1 MNDSQVQYHVE
12 DFVAT
17 VTLNRPERLNAW
29 TDVMGE
35 ELHRFMKLASE
46 DDSVRVIILTGAGRG
61 FCAGADMGN
70 LQRLQ
75 AGGSAGSA
83 STSKEDIDLR
93 ISKDVPKCFG
103 DRFTFLASV
112 PKPVIAAINGPVAG
126 IGLVVAM
133 FCDFRFAS
141 DAAKILTVFV
151 KRGLVAEYGISWIL
165 SRTVGVGQAAELLY
179 SGRIVEAEEA
189 LRIGLVSKIFPQ
201 TNFLDHVRA
210 YAKDM
215 AKFSSPRSMRKM
227 KSQIF
232 NDLFIS
238 LEDSIRISKEEMVK
252 SFDSEDFNEGVR
264 HFLEKREPRF
274 TGR

>member
-1 MNDSQVQYHVE
+1 MNYSQVKYHVE
-12 DFVAT
+12 DRVAT
-17 VTLNRPERLNAW
+17 VTLDRPERLNAW

-35 ELHRFMKLASE
+35 EVHHCMKRAAE
-46 DDSVRVIILTGAGRG
+46 DDGVRVIILTGAGRG
-61 FCAGADMGN
+61 FCAGADMKN

-75 AGGSAGSA
+75 SGGSAGSSSA
-83 STSKEDIDLR
+83 AKEEIDLR

-103 DRFTFLASV
+103 DRFTFCASV

-133 FCDFRFAS
+133 FCDFRFVS

-151 KRGLVAEYGISWIL
+151 KRGLVGEFGITWML
-165 SRTVGVGQAAELLY
+165 SRTIGVGNAAELLY
-179 SGRIVEAEEA
+179 SGRIVEADEA
-189 LRIGLVSKIFPQ
+189 LRLGLASKIFPQ
-201 TNFLDHVRA
+201 ENFLDHVRD
-210 YAKDM
+210 YAKNM
-215 AKFSSPRSMRKM
+215 AKISSPRSMRIM
-227 KSQIF
+227 KTQIF

-264 HFLEKREPRF
+264 HFLEKREPQF

>member
-1 MNDSQVQYHVE
+1 MNYSQVKYQVE
-12 DFVAT
+12 DRIAT

-35 ELHRFMKLASE
+35 EVHHCMTQAAE
-46 DDSVRVIILTGAGRG
+46 DDGVRVIILTGAGRG
-61 FCAGADMGN
+61 FCAGADMKN

-75 AGGSAGSA
+75 QGGSAGSA
-83 STSKEDIDLR
+83 AAAKDEIDMR
-93 ISKDVPKCFG
+93 VSKDVPKCFG
-103 DRFTFLASV
+103 DRFTFFASV

-133 FCDFRFAS
+133 FCDFRFVS
-141 DAAKILTVFV
+141 DTAKILTVFV

-165 SRTVGVGQAAELLY
+165 SRTIGVGNAAELLY
-179 SGRIVEAEEA
+179 SGRIVEAEET
-189 LRIGLVSKIFPQ
+189 LRIGLASKIFPQ
-201 TNFLDHVRA
+201 ETFLDHVRA
-210 YAKDM
+210 YAKDI

-227 KSQIF
+227 KAQIF

-252 SFDSEDFNEGVR
+252 SFDSEDFHEGVR
-264 HFLEKREPRF
+264 HFLEKREPQF